1 MPRPKKYD
9 TPEDMKRQIDRYFE
23 DRRQKGEFPTFA
35 GMLKYIGIS
44 KRTYYRYIDIETEDP
59 DMPLELRKGYRNVF
73 EDAQLRR
80 EDWLENRMVTEPK
93 AANGCMNSLK
103 QPQNGGFKDR
113 FEGTIDAKLTV
124 ITQGVGGE
132 EAFK

>member
-9 TPEDMKRQIDRYFE
+9 TPEDMKRQVDRYFE
-23 DRRQKGEFPTFA
+23 DRKTKGEFPTFA

-44 KRTYYRYIDIETEDP
+44 KRTYYRYINIEEDDP
-59 DMPLELRKGYRNVF
+59 DMPFELRNGYRSVF

-113 FEGTIDAKLTV
+113 IEQDINASLTV
-124 ITQGVGGE
+124 NVQGVGGE
-132 EAFK
+132 GAFK

>member
-1 MPRPKKYD
+1 MPRPKIYD
-9 TPEDMKRQIDRYFE
+9 TPESMKRQIDRYFDMRLE
-23 DRRQKGEFPTFA
+23 KGEFPTFA

-44 KRTYYRYIDIETEDP
+44 KRTYYRYIDTETEEGDL
-59 DMPLELRKGYRNVF
+59 PLDLRQGYRKVF
-73 EDAQLRR
+73 EEAQLRR
-80 EDWLENRMVTEPK
+80 EDWLECRMVTEPK

-113 FEGTIDAKLTV
+113 FEGNIDATLTV

-132 EAFK
+132 KAFK

>member
-9 TPEDMKRQIDRYFE
+9 TPEDMKRQVDRYFE
-23 DRRQKGEFPTFA
+23 DRKTKCEFPTFA

-44 KRTYYRYIDIETEDP
+44 KRTYYRYINIEDDDP
-59 DMPLELRKGYRNVF
+59 DMPLELRHGYRNVF

-113 FEGTIDAKLTV
+113 IEQDINATLTV
-124 ITQGVGGE
+124 NVAGVGGE
-132 EAFK
+132 GAFK

>member
-9 TPEDMKRQIDRYFE
+9 TPEDMKRQIDRYFDMRKE
-23 DRRQKGEFPTFA
+23 SGEFPTFA

-44 KRTYYRYIDIETEDP
+44 KRTYYRYTNIETEDE
-59 DMPLELRKGYRNVF
+59 DMPLELRNGYRNVF
-73 EDAQLRR
+73 EEAELRR

-113 FEGTIDAKLTV
+113 FEGDIQATLTV
-124 ITQGVGGE
+124 VTAGVGGE
-132 EAFK
+132 GAFK